1 MKGTLLLLAL
11 LCAASS
17 QAQTLQKCSG
27 KGGTTAY
34 RSGECLSGE
43 LLVAVRDNPPDVHA
57 LPRGPEQA
65 PHGPEPGKEKRTSRN
80 AGNHSH
86 ASRRVLTTRP
96 KRATSASKNPCA
108 STKQARDDYQQKRG
122 IKITMAEL
130 SRWNNRVYDACK

>member
-1 MKGTLLLLAL
+1 MKGILLLLAL

-34 RSGECLSGE
+34 RSDNCLPGER
-43 LLVAVRDNPPDVHA
+43 LVAVRDNPPDVDA
-57 LPRGPEQA
+57 SPQA
-65 PHGPEPGKEKRTSRN
+65 PEEGLHGPKLEKTKRTSRR
-80 AGNHSH
+80 AGYDSQ
-86 ASRRVLTTRP
+86 AFRRVPTTRSRRSNS
-96 KRATSASKNPCA
+96 TSENPCA
-108 STKQARDDYQQKRG
+108 STKQARDDYQKRRG